1 MSRRVRVLLSLG
13 GLIGLALVF
22 VPAVA
27 AGDPC
32 YHGYT
37 IPAVT
42 TQATSTVKLE
52 PCAFVPTIT
61 RIAPGDTVTFTNGS
75 EFTHL
80 VFGAN
85 ATWGDRDAEI
95 PAGGARSVRFDR
107 PGTYPYSCALHR
119 GMSGVI
125 VVGDSGGSE
134 AAAASTTT
142 SGSDG
147 GLGTTIALAGLGGL
161 AVLGWGMAL
170 LQRRRATTPV
180 TGG

>member
-1 MSRRVRVLLSLG
+1 MSRRVRVLLSMG

-37 IPAVT
+37 IPPT
-42 TQATSTVKLE
+42 TSEATTTVKLE
-52 PCAFVPTIT
+52 PCAVVPTIT
-61 RIAPGDTVTFTNGS
+61 RVAPGDTVTFTNVS
-75 EFTHL
+75 EFAHL

-85 ATWGDRDAEI
+85 ATWGDRDTEI
-95 PAGGARSVRFDR
+95 PAAGTRSVRFDR
-107 PGTYPYSCALHR
+107 AGIFPYSCALHR

-147 GLGTTIALAGLGGL
+147 GLGTTFALAGLGGL
-161 AVLGWGMAL
+161 AALGWGMAL
-170 LQRRRATTPV
+170 LQRRRAATPE